1 MFSDRISPQDQF
13 KHRAIAH
20 FITTIWALFNNTL
33 LYGPKLNEMP
43 HDLGWTNK
51 DITQYGDTPQG
62 ISLISFMSLM
72 LLLFELGN
80 EKRYAEL
87 LRYALWPEEYHADHG
102 MAKQKQFSNYNIT
115 VKAASASIRTYLN
128 GASIALL
135 MNDLFHEDRVTVP
148 VAIFCIT
155 VSAIGDFSLYLCER
169 ANKPWLPNNNWANKL
184 RIAVTL
190 LYSFGPPALFC
201 TSAIRKMHFEKDTT
215 AGFNFDN
222 LNNGI
227 VTAFCIIGGIALVV
241 STLLQYNKFIA
252 NFFGE
257 DDVSRKL
264 PPQIEALKQYRSI
277 TYIAAFFKAVV
288 SAAATLQVFFELG
301 NSPAIRGTGYAV
313 STIGLV
319 ASAIT
324 QYGLYKPLPTTQAES
339 LGASLLAQS
348 QRDEQDLE
356 NSLGRLTSVVA
367 NEAETFRQTL
377 DSPPSFWKG
386 CCTKG
391 ANALRK
397 ATGIKSPH
405 STVG

>member
-1 MFSDRISPQDQF
+1 MLSNQISPKDKF

-43 HDLGWTNK
+43 RDIGWTNK
-51 DITQYGDTPQG
+51 DVIQYGDTPQG

-102 MAKQKQFSNYNIT
+102 TEKQKQFSNYDIT

-169 ANKPWLPNNNWANKL
+169 ANKPWLPHNNWATRL

-190 LYSFGPPALFC
+190 LYSFGPAALFC
-201 TSAIRKMHFEKDTT
+201 TSAIRKMHFEKDTA
-215 AGFNFDN
+215 AGFNFN
-222 LNNGI
+222 NWNNGI
-227 VTAFCIIGGIALVV
+227 VTVFCLIGGIALVI

-252 NFFGE
+252 NLFGE
-257 DDVSRKL
+257 DQVSRKL
-264 PPQIEALKQYRSI
+264 PPQVEALKQYRSI

-288 SAAATLQVFFELG
+288 SAAATLHVFFELG

-313 STIGLV
+313 SVIGLV

-324 QYGLYKPLPTTQAES
+324 QYGLYKPLPTTEAES
-339 LGASLLAQS
+339 LGASLLESS
-348 QRDEQDLE
+348 QRDEQELE
-356 NSLGRLTSVVA
+356 ESLGRLTSVVA
-367 NEAETFRQTL
+367 NDAEFIRTTFRQ
-377 DSPPSFWKG
+377 PSFWEQ
-386 CCTKG
+386 CSSC
-391 ANALRK
+391 RK
-397 ATGIKSPH
+397 VFWGFSSAKTPH
-405 STVG
+405 ATVG